1 MTDPKSAE
9 RSADFDARGFLQ
21 QLTTQPGVYRMLGAA
36 GDLLYVGKARN
47 LKKRVSQYF
56 LRASGDPRIESMVSQ
71 IRHIDIT
78 VTHTE
83 DEALILEATLIKE
96 LQPRYNILY
105 RDDKSYPYL
114 RISAHAYP
122 RISYYRGEKRGND
135 QYFGPF
141 PSAGAVRETLVTLQ
155 KLFQL
160 RPCRD
165 SFFAHRERPCLQHQ
179 IKRCSA
185 PCVALIGTDEYARDV
200 SDAKRLLGGQ
210 ADQLAAELAAQMD
223 AAANALEFER
233 AAKVRD
239 QIAALKRVRESRNMT
254 GGAADLDVIAVALHP
269 AHSCLVVMSV
279 RDGMNLGH
287 RSHFP
292 RHPPHAEAAALLE
305 SFLSQHYLTLPP
317 PPEILL
323 SDAPAE
329 LKWIADALSQQAGRR
344 ISLGRPQRGAKLRL
358 LQMAQNTAA
367 QALSAHLADAASMD
381 ARFLELQQVMDLE
394 ALPRRIEC
402 FDISHT
408 GGERAV
414 ASCVVFNDKGPA
426 KASYRKFNI
435 DGITPGDDYAA
446 IKQAVTRRFMRVKSG
461 EVQRP
466 DLLLIDGGKGQLSAA
481 LEGLEEADCL
491 DVRIAAVAKGPT
503 RRAGMEEII
512 LPERSLP
519 LRLPPDS
526 PALNLIQRVRDEAHR
541 FAITGHRA
549 RRDKAR
555 LTSDLDQIEG
565 LGPARKRALL
575 AAFGGLA
582 AVRRASIDQLAQ
594 VKGVSR
600 TLAERIYAAS
610 RG

>member
-1 MTDPKSAE
+1 M
-9 RSADFDARGFLQ
+9 
-21 QLTTQPGVYRMLGAA
+21 
-36 GDLLYVGKARN
+36 
-47 LKKRVSQYF
+47 
-56 LRASGDPRIESMVSQ
+56 
-71 IRHIDIT
+71 
-78 VTHTE
+78 
-83 DEALILEATLIKE
+83 
-96 LQPRYNILY
+96 
-105 RDDKSYPYL
+105 
-114 RISAHAYP
+114 
-122 RISYYRGEKRGND
+122 
-135 QYFGPF
+135 
-141 PSAGAVRETLVTLQ
+141 
-155 KLFQL
+155 
-160 RPCRD
+160 
-165 SFFAHRERPCLQHQ
+165 
-179 IKRCSA
+179 
-185 PCVALIGTDEYARDV
+185 
-200 SDAKRLLGGQ
+200 
-210 ADQLAAELAAQMD
+210 
-223 AAANALEFER
+223 
-233 AAKVRD
+233 RD

-317 PPEILL
+317 PSEILL

-512 LPERSLP
+512 LPERSL
-519 LRLPPDS
+519 RLPPDS

-582 AVRRASIDQLAQ
+582 AVRRASVDQLAQ
-594 VKGVSR
+594 VNGVSR

>member
-1 MTDPKSAE
+1 MC
-9 RSADFDARGFLQ
+9 
-21 QLTTQPGVYRMLGAA
+21 
-36 GDLLYVGKARN
+36 
-47 LKKRVSQYF
+47 
-56 LRASGDPRIESMVSQ
+56 
-71 IRHIDIT
+71 IRD
-78 VTHTE
+78 
-83 DEALILEATLIKE
+83 
-96 LQPRYNILY
+96 R
-105 RDDKSYPYL
+105 
-114 RISAHAYP
+114 
-122 RISYYRGEKRGND
+122 
-135 QYFGPF
+135 
-141 PSAGAVRETLVTLQ
+141 
-155 KLFQL
+155 
-160 RPCRD
+160 
-165 SFFAHRERPCLQHQ
+165 
-179 IKRCSA
+179 
-185 PCVALIGTDEYARDV
+185 
-200 SDAKRLLGGQ
+200 
-210 ADQLAAELAAQMD
+210 
-223 AAANALEFER
+223 
-233 AAKVRD
+233 
-239 QIAALKRVRESRNMT
+239 
-254 GGAADLDVIAVALHP
+254 
-269 AHSCLVVMSV
+269 
-279 RDGMNLGH
+279 
-287 RSHFP
+287 
-292 RHPPHAEAAALLE
+292 
-305 SFLSQHYLTLPP
+305 
-317 PPEILL
+317 
-323 SDAPAE
+323 
-329 LKWIADALSQQAGRR
+329 
-344 ISLGRPQRGAKLRL
+344 
-358 LQMAQNTAA
+358 NTAA

-381 ARFLELQQVMDLE
+381 ARFLELQQVMGLE

-582 AVRRASIDQLAQ
+582 AVRRASVDQLAQ
-594 VKGVSR
+594 VNGVSR

>member
-1 MTDPKSAE
+1 MTDQAPDAPG
-9 RSADFDARGFLQ
+9 DFDARGFLQ
-21 QLTTQPGVYRMLGAA
+21 QLTTQPGVYRMLGAT

-96 LQPRYNILY
+96 LNPRYNILY

-122 RISYYRGEKRGND
+122 RISYYRGEKRGSD

-165 SFFAHRERPCLQHQ
+165 SFFAHRDRPCLQHQ

-185 PCVALIGTDEYARDV
+185 PCVALIERDEYARDV
-200 SDAKRLLGGQ
+200 NDAKRLLGGQ
-210 ADQLAAELAAQMD
+210 ADQLAAELAQQMD
-223 AAANALEFER
+223 AAAEALEFER
-233 AAKVRD
+233 AARVRD
-239 QIAALKRVRESRNMT
+239 QIAALRRVRESRNMT

-269 AHSCLVVMSV
+269 AHSCVVVMSV

-292 RHPPHAEAAALLE
+292 RHPPHAEAEALLE
-305 SFLSQHYLTLPP
+305 SFLGQHYLDLPAP
-317 PPEILL
+317 AEILL
-323 SDAPAE
+323 SDAPQE
-329 LKWIADALSQQAGRR
+329 LAWIGDALSQQAGRR
-344 ISLGRPQRGAKLRL
+344 IVLNRPQRGAKLRL
-358 LQMAQNTAA
+358 LQMAQNTAN

-381 ARFLELQQVMDLE
+381 TRFLELQQVFGLDT
-394 ALPRRIEC
+394 LPRRIEC

-408 GGERAV
+408 GGELAV
-414 ASCVVFNDKGPA
+414 ASCVVFNEKGPA

-435 DGITPGDDYAA
+435 EGITPGDDYAA
-446 IKQAVTRRFMRVKSG
+446 IKQAVMRRFLRVKSG

-481 LEGLEEADCL
+481 LEGLEAADCL

-512 LPERSLP
+512 VPERSLP
-519 LRLPPDS
+519 MRLPPDS

-541 FAITGHRA
+541 FAITGHRS

-582 AVRRASIDQLAQ
+582 AVRRASVDQLAK
-594 VKGVSR
+594 VDGVSR